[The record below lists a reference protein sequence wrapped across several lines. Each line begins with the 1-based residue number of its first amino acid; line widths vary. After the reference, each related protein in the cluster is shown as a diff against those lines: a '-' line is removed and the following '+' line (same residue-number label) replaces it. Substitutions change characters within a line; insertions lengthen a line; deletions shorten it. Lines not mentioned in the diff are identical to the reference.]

1 MLKKI
6 NGLSTQAYIKA
17 VMMKQK
23 AVEAGKRFMEDD
35 RGLSGIVVAVL
46 LILIAVLAT
55 VMLWGSLKQFLK
67 EMWGNVTKSSKGKF
81 TGSDTF
87 S

>member
-17 VMMKQK
+17 ALMKRK

-35 RGLSGIVVAVL
+35 RGLSGVVVAVL

-55 VMLWGSLKQFLK
+55 VMLWGSLKDFLK
-67 EMWGNVTKSSKGKF
+67 DMWGKVTGSSGKF
-81 TGSDTF
+81 TGGDKF
-87 S
+87 G